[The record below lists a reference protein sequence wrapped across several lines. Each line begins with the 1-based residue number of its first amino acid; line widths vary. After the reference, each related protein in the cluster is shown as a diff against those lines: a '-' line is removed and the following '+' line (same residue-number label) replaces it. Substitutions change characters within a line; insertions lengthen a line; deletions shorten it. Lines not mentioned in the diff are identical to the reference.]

1 MLSTTAK
8 LLLVTLRAC
17 AEQEQERPDGTRWG
31 LVYLDNARPDE
42 MSARAFAGYLSA
54 LKNADLY
61 HSLNDDC
68 FGYVKLTGRA

>member
-1 MLSTTAK
+1 MLSVTAK

-31 LVYLDNARPDE
+31 LVYLDNARPDD

-54 LKNADLY
+54 LDKAELY
-61 HSLNDDC
+61 QSLNDDC
-68 FGYVKLTGRA
+68 FGLVKLAG